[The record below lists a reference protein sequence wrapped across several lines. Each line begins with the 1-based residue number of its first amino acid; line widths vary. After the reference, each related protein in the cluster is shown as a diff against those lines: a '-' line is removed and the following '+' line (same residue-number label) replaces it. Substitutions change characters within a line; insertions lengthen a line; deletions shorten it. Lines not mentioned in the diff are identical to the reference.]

1 MTIVRALIGDLTTQD
16 VDAIVNAAKPQL
28 SGGGG
33 VDGAIHLAAGP
44 SVLAECRAWVAD
56 HGNLPPGEAMITG
69 GGDLIARHV
78 IHTVGP
84 VFDEAHAAEHDRTLA
99 SAYRNSLQLAADRGL
114 RSVAFPNISCGV
126 YRFPLE
132 RAARVARGAVEAW
145 IAANPDALDEVRFVC
160 FNQPT
165 FARYEDLTRFATGF
179 GPQGGQ
185 NR

>member
-1 MTIVRALIGDLTTQD
+1 MTLVRALIGDLTTQD
-16 VDAIVNAAKPQL
+16 VDALVNAAKSQL

-44 SVLAECRAWVAD
+44 SVLAECRAWVRD

-84 VFDEAHAAEHDRTLA
+84 VFDEARAADHDRTLA
-99 SAYRNSLQLAADRGL
+99 TAYRNSLQLAADHGL
-114 RSVAFPNISCGV
+114 RSIAFPNISCGV

-132 RAARVARGAVEAW
+132 RAARVARAAVDEW
-145 IAANPDALDEVRFVC
+145 VAAHPDALDEVRFVC
-160 FNQPT
+160 FNQAT
-165 FARYEDLTRFATGF
+165 FAFYADLS
-179 GPQGGQ
+179 
-185 NR
+185 